1 LLLLFGKKN
10 IFPTWEGFLLLL
22 FFTKDQKQRQTFSS
36 AHVQSFPQLFFYFIF
51 FKKKLSSV
59 KYDFLGC
66 GTYLTQA
73 RKEEEEKDD

>member
-1 LLLLFGKKN
+1 LLLLFGKK
-10 IFPTWEGFLLLL
+10 IFFQHGRGFFF

-59 KYDFLGC
+59 KYDFWGC

-73 RKEEEEKDD
+73 RKEEEEDDD